1 MELFPNLE
9 IGFHYGWILLGFLYL
24 TQGLLLLTFPKA
36 VVARLFEYDRSK
48 WSKKHRIYFVIGKSL
63 AFVCLILIIFTP
75 LKTESNLFIPGIVTY
90 ALGMAGFSTAL
101 IDYKNTPLDR
111 PVTQGIYRITRHPQV
126 FSLFILTLGICMA
139 TGSWLVLFMLVLSA
153 LFNHSRNLEEEK
165 ACLERYG
172 ESYSNYMK
180 RVRRYFLF

>member
-139 TGSWLVLFMLVLSA
+139 TGSWLRA
-153 LFNHSRNLEEEK
+153 RNHSRNLEEEK